1 MIIPMSK
8 ARLIVLKEDLPEILM
23 ALQHT
28 GEFMAVVPD
37 ETEAS
42 ATDSQTA
49 SKAQDAAAMLKFLRR
64 HTGKKTF
71 FEDQPQISYETFTQ
85 RNERG
90 EKIQD
95 KLEAAT
101 SKISELHSQISNFQ
115 TQIDTLRPWKA
126 LDASMLTLKDT
137 AHAHV
142 MAGYLPVGSEEE
154 AAAAAQDCQV
164 DLQFFDSATEGR
176 AVLAIQYAGDQSDF
190 ERQFRELG
198 FIDANFPRK
207 KGTPQDL
214 ISKNKTAIAQC
225 QKQIEEIQNQI
236 VSFADDEK
244 DLALLNE
251 QYEAQLQREE
261 VAYAQ
266 TEATSCL
273 YGWVCED
280 RVDKVKQAIGKV
292 TTVFDLDLVEPEE
305 GELPPTVT
313 RNPHF
318 WAQFETITDMFSKP
332 QPGELDPALVAGPW
346 YWVIFGMM
354 MGDVGYG
361 ACMAVLFFAAKKLMK
376 PQGNFAKLINVLFYS
391 SVTTIFFGVLFGSY
405 FGETWHP
412 ILFAPLNQPMKM
424 LIFTMIVGVLHMF
437 SGMGIKIVEQV
448 KAGHW
453 LDAIF
458 DQISWMFLIT
468 GLGLLFIP
476 ALATVGKVMAILGAV
491 VILFTAGRDR
501 PNIFGKIA
509 GGLLGLY
516 DISSYLSDIL
526 SYSRILALSLATGV
540 IGMVMNL
547 LARMVAVNPIGWIAA
562 IFIYLIGHVFNLA
575 MSLLSAYVHDSRLQY
590 IEFFNRF
597 YQGGGK
603 PFKPLSIQSK
613 YVNVK

>member
-8 ARLIVLKEDLPEILM
+8 ARLIVLKEDLPKILM
-23 ALQHT
+23 ALQRT
-28 GEFMAVVPD
+28 GEFMAVAPD
-37 ETEAS
+37 ETE
-42 ATDSQTA
+42 TLTPDSQTA

-71 FEDQPQISYETFTQ
+71 FEDQPQISYEIFTQ

-101 SKISELHSQISNFQ
+101 TKIAELRNHISNLESQ
-115 TQIDTLRPWKA
+115 VDTLQPWKDLNVNLLA
-126 LDASMLTLKDT
+126 VKDT
-137 AHAHV
+137 SHV
-142 MAGYLPVGSEEE
+142 RVLAGYLPMGLEEE
-154 AAAAAQDCQV
+154 ASAVAQVCQV
-164 DLQFFDSATEGR
+164 DLQFFGAASEGK
-176 AVLAIQYAGDQSDF
+176 AVLAIQYAGDQNDF
-190 ERQFRELG
+190 EKQFRELG
-198 FIDANFPRK
+198 FVDANFPRK

-214 ISKNKTAIAQC
+214 ISENKTAITQY
-225 QKQIEEIQNQI
+225 QEQIEEIQDQI
-236 VSFADDEK
+236 TSFAEDEK
-244 DLALLNE
+244 DLALLSE

-261 VAYAQ
+261 VVYAQ
-266 TEATSCL
+266 SEATICL
-273 YGWVCED
+273 YGWICKD

-292 TTVFDLDLVEPEE
+292 TTVFDLSLVEPEE
-305 GELPPTVT
+305 GEMPPTVT
-313 RNPHF
+313 RNPRF

-332 QPGELDPALVAGPW
+332 RPGELDPALVAGPW

-376 PQGNFAKLINVLFYS
+376 PKGDFAKLINVLFYS
-391 SVTTIFFGVLFGSY
+391 SATTILFGVLFGSY

-412 ILFAPLNQPMKM
+412 LLFAPLNQPMKM

-437 SGMGIKIVEQV
+437 SGMGIKIAEQV

-453 LDAIF
+453 LDAVF
-458 DQISWMFLIT
+458 DQVSWMVLII
-468 GLGLLFIP
+468 GLGLLFMP
-476 ALATVGKVMAILGAV
+476 ALATIGKIMAILGAM
-491 VILFTAGRDR
+491 VILLTAGRDR
-501 PNIFGKIA
+501 PNIFGKIT

-547 LARMVAVNPIGWIAA
+547 LAHMVAVNPIGWIAA

-597 YQGGGK
+597 YQGGGI

>member
-8 ARLIVLKEDLPEILM
+8 ARLIVLKEDLPKILM
-23 ALQHT
+23 ALQRT
-28 GEFMAVVPD
+28 GEFMAVAPD
-37 ETEAS
+37 ETE
-42 ATDSQTA
+42 TLTPDSQTA

-71 FEDQPQISYETFTQ
+71 FEDQPQISYEIFTQ

-101 SKISELHSQISNFQ
+101 TKIAELRNHISNLESQ
-115 TQIDTLRPWKA
+115 VDTLQPWKDLNVNLLA
-126 LDASMLTLKDT
+126 VKDT
-137 AHAHV
+137 SHV
-142 MAGYLPVGSEEE
+142 RVLAGYLPMGLEEE
-154 AAAAAQDCQV
+154 ASAVAQVCQV
-164 DLQFFDSATEGR
+164 DLQFFGAASEGK
-176 AVLAIQYAGDQSDF
+176 AVLAIQYAGDQNDF
-190 ERQFRELG
+190 EKQFRELG
-198 FIDANFPRK
+198 FVDANFPRK

-214 ISKNKTAIAQC
+214 ISENKTAIAQH
-225 QKQIEEIQNQI
+225 QEQIEEIQDQI
-236 VSFADDEK
+236 TSFAEDEK
-244 DLALLNE
+244 DLALLSE

-261 VAYAQ
+261 VVYAQ
-266 TEATSCL
+266 SEATTCL
-273 YGWVCED
+273 YGWICKD

-292 TTVFDLDLVEPEE
+292 TTVFDLSLVEPEE
-305 GELPPTVT
+305 GEMPPTVT
-313 RNPHF
+313 RNPRF

-332 QPGELDPALVAGPW
+332 RPGELDPALVAGPW

-376 PQGNFAKLINVLFYS
+376 PKGDFAKLINVLFYS
-391 SVTTIFFGVLFGSY
+391 SATTILFGVLFGSY

-412 ILFAPLNQPMKM
+412 LLFAPLNQPMKM

-437 SGMGIKIVEQV
+437 SGMGIKIAEQV

-453 LDAIF
+453 LDAVF
-458 DQISWMFLIT
+458 DQVSWMVLII
-468 GLGLLFIP
+468 GLGLLFMP
-476 ALATVGKVMAILGAV
+476 ALATIGKIMAILGAM
-491 VILFTAGRDR
+491 VILLTAGRDR
-501 PNIFGKIA
+501 PNIFGKIT

-547 LARMVAVNPIGWIAA
+547 LAHMVAVNPIGWIAA

-597 YQGGGK
+597 YQGGGI